1 MMSKIFVSFLGTN
14 SYIECN
20 YCFGDKKVENVR
32 FVQEAMI
39 RMFCD
44 DFGHDDRIL
53 IFLTR
58 EAREKN
64 WIDTD
69 QYRGLAGRLA
79 ELPTQARVQDVDIPD
94 GSSEEEIWRIFSVVY
109 EKFAQGD
116 KVVMDITH
124 GFRSLPMLGIILLNY
139 ARVIKKIEIQGIYYG
154 AFETLG
160 PILKVK
166 KTPISKRNA
175 PIFDLT
181 GFDTLM
187 QWSSGAENFVNS
199 GNPTKISHLLD
210 SDAIPR
216 IKQSRGQ
223 DKDAGHLCGM
233 AVQLNELAGQI
244 TTNRGSKLTEGMA
257 AGRILEYTDQISSA
271 QGTIPAFQP
280 LLDMI
285 KTKISGFQENS
296 LENCLVA
303 VEWCIEHDLIQQGLT
318 LLQETVISMVLD
330 KYDLDWHDRDLREIV
345 ADCFNAVNRKR
356 EEKNWSARLR
366 ENPDISRNFI
376 SSPLVGSLASDY
388 DSLSQIRNDINH
400 GGFVGQ
406 CKADAFKKHL
416 KQKYQ
421 AIRKQ
426 LTG

>member
-1 MMSKIFVSFLGTN
+1 MSKIFVSFLGTN
-14 SYIECN
+14 EYMECN
-20 YCFGDKKVENVR
+20 YCFGDKKVENVS

-39 RMFCD
+39 RMFCT

-64 WIDTD
+64 WIDTEHHK
-69 QYRGLAGRLA
+69 GLASRLA
-79 ELPTQARVQDVDIPD
+79 ELPTRARVQDVDIPD

-139 ARVIKKIEIQGIYYG
+139 ARVISKIEIQGIYYG

-160 PILKVK
+160 TAFKVK
-166 KTPISKRNA
+166 EIPVSKRNA

-187 QWSSGAENFVNS
+187 QWSSGAEDFVRF
-199 GNPTKISHLLD
+199 GNPAKISQLLD
-210 SDAIPR
+210 NAATPR
-216 IKQSRGQ
+216 LLQSSGR
-223 DKDAGHLCGM
+223 DKEASHWRNM
-233 AVQLNELAGQI
+233 ATQLKELAGQI
-244 TTNRGSKLTEGMA
+244 STDRGAQLTEGKST
-257 AGRILEYTDQISSA
+257 GRILEYIDRISSA
-271 QGTIPAFQP
+271 QEIIPAFQP

-285 KTKISGFQENS
+285 KNKVNGFKENS
-296 LENCLVA
+296 LENCLTA
-303 VEWCIEHDLIQQGLT
+303 VGWCIEHNLIQQGLT

-376 SSPLVGSLASDY
+376 SSSLVGSLASDY

>member
-1 MMSKIFVSFLGTN
+1 MSNFFVSFLGTN
-14 SYIECN
+14 PYMECN

-39 RMFCD
+39 RLFCD
-44 DFGHDDRIL
+44 NFGHDDRIL

-64 WIDTD
+64 WIDTN

-109 EKFAQGD
+109 EKLAMGD

-160 PILKVK
+160 PTFKVK
-166 KTPISKRNA
+166 EIPISERNA

-181 GFDTLM
+181 GFDLLM

-223 DKDAGHLCGM
+223 DKEAGHLRGM
-233 AVQLNELAGQI
+233 AVQLNELASQI

-257 AGRILEYTDQISSA
+257 ADRILEYTDQISSA
-271 QGTIPAFQP
+271 QETIPAFQP

-303 VEWCIEHDLIQQGLT
+303 VEWCIEHNLVQQGLT
-318 LLQETVISMVLD
+318 MLQETVISMVLD
-330 KYDLDWHDRDLREIV
+330 EHDLDWRDRGPREIV
-345 ADCFNAVNRKR
+345 ADCFNAVNRKM
-356 EEKNWSARLR
+356 EEKDWSAKLR
-366 ENPDISRNFI
+366 KNPDLSRDLI
-376 SSPLVGSLASDY
+376 SSPLVKKLASDY
-388 DSLSQIRNDINH
+388 DSLSKYRNDINH
-400 GGFVGQ
+400 GGFVDQ
-406 CKADAFKKHL
+406 RKADAFKKHL

-426 LTG
+426 LAG